1 MRKVRISILTT
12 VIILIFIIPV
22 ALAEVQ
28 WQISNTLSLED
39 TPLDTVTSTNG
50 KRIFILTDA
59 GKINIYNTTDGIL
72 QDVIDVGTHVD
83 AIRTGPKEDI
93 LYLQSKEK
101 KVVEI
106 LFLDFIHEFDLTGS
120 PTKGPEDAPVT
131 IVEFSDF
138 QCAYCS
144 RLTGQLDQVLK
155 NNPKTVRVVFKHF
168 PLSSHQYA
176 VKAAMASMA
185 AKADKKFWPFHDQ
198 LFKNYNRLN
207 DKKIEE
213 IAQSLEFNQET
224 FTQKM
229 KDPALL
235 ELIKRDYRQGIDAGV
250 RGTPTLYI
258 NGKLVRD
265 RSMDGIQTLIDNAL
279 KNPKKAP

>member
-1 MRKVRISILTT
+1 MV
-12 VIILIFIIPV
+12 
-22 ALAEVQ
+22 
-28 WQISNTLSLED
+28 
-39 TPLDTVTSTNG
+39 
-50 KRIFILTDA
+50 
-59 GKINIYNTTDGIL
+59 
-72 QDVIDVGTHVD
+72 
-83 AIRTGPKEDI
+83 
-93 LYLQSKEK
+93 
-101 KVVEI
+101 
-106 LFLDFIHEFDLTGS
+106 
-120 PTKGPEDAPVT
+120 
-131 IVEFSDF
+131 
-138 QCAYCS
+138 
-144 RLTGQLDQVLK
+144 
-155 NNPKTVRVVFKHF
+155 
-168 PLSSHQYA
+168 
-176 VKAAMASMA
+176 

-279 KNPKKAP
+279 KNPKRTR